1 MPPHPSTQGA
11 PTLPLSHSNSPYCG
25 GGACTRVHL
34 RSLRGEDVHIE
45 NLAIGVEELAQLLV
59 AAAGRDAADEELVLG
74 VGDATVARVHRRVGE
89 AHLQRVA
96 QGRQG
101 TLIVQRVD
109 GRLRRDEGRVL
120 HEAAALVHVGATIAQ
135 DDDLDDLAILREDC
149 GRECGPHQGGQRRQ
163 GEKRWGGRASAAKGV
178 QLRADA
184 YAHAARRASHGR
196 KGVELGVHRVLSMRL
211 QACAARRARVR
222 GRRDAC
228 ASGVPS
234 RTPSSSSVLGI

>member
-1 MPPHPSTQGA
+1 MTPDATPPSTQGA

-178 QLRADA
+178 QPGGCVC
-184 YAHAARRASHGR
+184 ARSAPCIPWPQGRRTGRASCAEHAPT
-196 KGVELGVHRVLSMRL
+196 GVR
-211 QACAARRARVR
+211 CAPRPRARPKRCVR
-222 GRRDAC
+222 LRRTLAN
-228 ASGVPS
+228 
-234 RTPSSSSVLGI
+234 TVLL